1 MADEAVCHGP
11 RQRTGLPLHPAQ
23 VDRWRLR
30 RRVGPRVEVRLHP
43 GDAVVG
49 ALVGGCHPRGER
61 GERGAQGTDVVTQ
74 PADRVLA
81 EGDGIAVFDVLADLC
96 PETQL
101 EPPAAELS
109 DVPCRIGEE
118 RRAAGEGE
126 RHAGADG
133 DPLGV
138 LGGEERHRHGVVHRL
153 GHVQPAVA
161 QPLDPL
167 GVGDGLGQA
176 QARVHARVDL
186 HVGVPSS
193 PVVCARPR
201 ATIFSRSVLSRDWSK
216 RSAIHWRDHAASALN
231 ASRPLSAPILS

>member
-1 MADEAVCHGP
+1 MRAV
-11 RQRTGLPLHPAQ
+11 
-23 VDRWRLR
+23 
-30 RRVGPRVEVRLHP
+30 
-43 GDAVVG
+43 
-49 ALVGGCHPRGER
+49 VGGCHPRGER
-61 GERGAQGTDVVTQ
+61 GEGRAHGTDVVTQ
-74 PADRVLA
+74 SADGVLA

-96 PETQL
+96 PQAEL
-101 EPPAAELS
+101 EPPAAELC
-109 DVPCRIGEE
+109 DVPGRIGEKG
-118 RRAAGEGE
+118 RAAGEGE

-161 QPLDPL
+161 EALDPL

-186 HVGVPSS
+186 HAGVPSS

-201 ATIFSRSVLSRDWSK
+201 ATIFSRSVVSRDWSK
-216 RSAIHWRDHAASALN
+216 RSAIHWRDHVASATN
-231 ASRPLSAPILS
+231 ASRPLRAPILS